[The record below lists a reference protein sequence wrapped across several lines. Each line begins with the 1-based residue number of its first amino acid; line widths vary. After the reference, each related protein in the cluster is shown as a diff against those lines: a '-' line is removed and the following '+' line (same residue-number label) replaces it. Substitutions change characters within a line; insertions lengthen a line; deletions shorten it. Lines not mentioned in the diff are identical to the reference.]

1 MMSVLP
7 GPGHISFARGVP
19 APEMFPTEELAE
31 ASHKAFREHSA
42 TALNYGSPGGFRPLQ
57 EWIGARHGASPERVL
72 ITPGSFM
79 LLSLLVRL
87 LVSRSTAVAVEAPT
101 YDRMSA
107 LLKRADADVVSIAR
121 SARGLDLVAL
131 EAQLS
136 GGRRPAFLYLLPT
149 FHNPTGSTLCRQER
163 EQLAD
168 LAVRFDLLVV
178 EDDPYGLLRIEGEAQ
193 PSIHS
198 LLESRGASDLSV
210 LISSFSK
217 TIAPGLRVGYAILP
231 ERLALAMADSV
242 LETYVSPPLW
252 PQAELYEFLR
262 AGHWEPHLHR
272 IRALLRTRRDV
283 LVERFT
289 AGLLGRARW
298 EVPEG
303 GYFLWLELP
312 SAINTQQLLKA
323 SAAVGVSFVPGDS
336 FYPGE
341 GGASCARFSYSYPT
355 LDEIRLGAD
364 RVVALIRARLDADG
378 PQQVAT

>member
-42 TALNYGSPGGFRPLQ
+42 TALNYGSPGGFPPLQ
-57 EWIGARHGASPERVL
+57 EWIGARHAASPERVL
-72 ITPGSFM
+72 ITPGSFV
-79 LLSLLVRL
+79 LLSLLARL

-121 SARGLDLVAL
+121 SARG
-131 EAQLS
+131 
-136 GGRRPAFLYLLPT
+136 P
-149 FHNPTGSTLCRQER
+149 
-163 EQLAD
+163 
-168 LAVRFDLLVV
+168 
-178 EDDPYGLLRIEGEAQ
+178 GEAQ

-198 LLESRGASDLSV
+198 LLESRGVCDLSV

-283 LVERFT
+283 LVARFT

-378 PQQVAT
+378 PQHVAT